1 MFADRTRW
9 NLTSNRLSKALARHR
24 SGGRRLLDLSAS
36 NPTECGFH
44 YDTGAIMRAL
54 CSPASLGYH
63 PDPQGLKS
71 AREAVAGYYAHRGEY
86 VFIEDVLLTTSTSEA
101 YSFIFRLLCNPGDEL
116 LIPTP
121 SYPLFDFLADLQ
133 DVKLKPYPLIYDHG
147 WQIDFHA
154 LEAAIGERTRGIIL
168 VHPNNPTG
176 HFTTLMDLAELN
188 RLCSAHGLALIADE
202 VFLDFG
208 IKGRSPS
215 LSANREAPTFT
226 LSGLSKISGLPQMK
240 FAWLIV
246 SGPEDWKREALAR
259 LEVIADTYLS
269 MNAPI
274 QHAAPAFLKQRH
286 GFQRQLMERVLANL
300 EELDRQLA
308 EFFNFLGHQV
318 GLANVWIALSAD
330 HGVSSLPD
338 AAKKLRIPA
347 ANIDVGK
354 LSNQINSSLSA
365 RFSPGHSTSF
375 INFDYP
381 LAWLNQ
387 DAFADAHVKESDA
400 ENAVGAAMKQAGL
413 RGYYTKSQL
422 AAGEVPDTA
431 MGRLFLNSYSPE
443 GPWYVM
449 GVIDPYN
456 VGSSKGTD
464 HATPYSYDRHVP
476 LAFYGLPF
484 QSGTYY
490 THAEPVDLAATLAAL
505 LGINAP
511 THSVGRVLTEA
522 LAPPHRTPTPG
533 GKQP

>member
-308 EFFNFLGHQV
+308 AQTHCSRLEIEAGWYAVLRVPATRSDEDLAIELLEKHDVYVHPGHFYDFPREGYLV
-318 GLANVWIALSAD
+318 
-330 HGVSSLPD
+330 VSL
-338 AAKKLRIPA
+338 ITPA
-347 ANIDVGK
+347 ADFAEGISEVLEIG
-354 LSNQINSSLSA
+354 
-365 RFSPGHSTSF
+365 TSG
-375 INFDYP
+375 
-381 LAWLNQ
+381 Q
-387 DAFADAHVKESDA
+387 
-400 ENAVGAAMKQAGL
+400 
-413 RGYYTKSQL
+413 R
-422 AAGEVPDTA
+422 
-431 MGRLFLNSYSPE
+431 
-443 GPWYVM
+443 
-449 GVIDPYN
+449 
-456 VGSSKGTD
+456 
-464 HATPYSYDRHVP
+464 
-476 LAFYGLPF
+476 
-484 QSGTYY
+484 
-490 THAEPVDLAATLAAL
+490 
-505 LGINAP
+505 
-511 THSVGRVLTEA
+511 
-522 LAPPHRTPTPG
+522 
-533 GKQP
+533 